1 MVTQAGTGL
10 ARIAVI
16 APNRRLDLALPEHL
30 PLVGLLPAVLRQADE
45 EPSDG
50 TSHGG
55 WMLRRSDG
63 SPVDLTRTLAAQ
75 NVRDGETLHLV
86 PRRTEW
92 PELAYDDLMEAVADG
107 ARRRGVVWSP
117 FATRLTG
124 LIVAGVLLLLGLV
137 VIVTSE
143 EPGWLGGAVA
153 LGAAGLLLV
162 CGIVLSRAMAD
173 SLAGAVVAA
182 AGLPYAFVGGVLVIG
197 TGESVWALGAPHVLL
212 GSAVLLL
219 SGLLGLLGVGDATRV
234 FVAAVF
240 VGFWGMAGGLLAL
253 GSMDAA
259 QGSAIVVGAVTL
271 LLPAMPLLSVR
282 LGKMPMPALP
292 RTAADLLR
300 DEPQPKR
307 EVIYQA
313 TARADE
319 VFTGMIFGAFVI
331 TIAGLIVLTAT
342 GTLSALL
349 LASII
354 SLGYLLRAR
363 LVSTVRH
370 RVPMLAVGLVGLGL
384 LPLVGATDASTGAR
398 VLAVLP
404 VALVAAGLSAAA
416 GLAYSR
422 RAPSP
427 RLARIGDTFD
437 ILLQLAVVPVAC
449 SVLGLYAFMR
459 AING

>member
-10 ARIAVI
+10 ARIAVVT
-16 APNRRLDLALPEHL
+16 PQRRLDLALPEHL
-30 PLVGLLPAVLRQADE
+30 PLVALLPAVLRQADE

-50 TSHGG
+50 TAHGG
-55 WMLRRSDG
+55 WALRRTDG
-63 SPVDLTRTLAAQ
+63 GTVDLNRTLAAQ

-107 ARRRGVVWSP
+107 ARRRGVAWTP

-124 LIVAGVLLLLGLV
+124 LVVAGLLLLLGLV
-137 VIVTSE
+137 VVLLSE
-143 EPGWLGGAVA
+143 SPGLLGGAIA
-153 LGAAGLLLV
+153 LGMAGVLLV
-162 CGIVLSRAMAD
+162 TGILLSRAMSD

-197 TGESVWALGAPHVLL
+197 TGESVWSLGAPHVLL

-219 SGLLGLLGVGDATRV
+219 AGLLGFLGVGDATRV

-240 VGFWGMAGGLLAL
+240 AGFWGMVGGLLTL
-253 GSMDAA
+253 GSLDAA
-259 QGSAIVVGAVTL
+259 QGTAVVVTVLTL
-271 LLPAMPLLSVR
+271 LLPAMPLLAVR

-292 RTAADLLR
+292 RTADDLLR
-300 DEPQPKR
+300 DEPQPRR
-307 EVIYQA
+307 EVVYQA

-319 VFTGMIFGAFVI
+319 VLTGMIFGSALV
-331 TIAGLIVLTAT
+331 TVGCLIVLTAT
-342 GTLSALL
+342 GSTSALL
-349 LASII
+349 LTGVVA
-354 SLGYLLRAR
+354 LGYLLRAR

-370 RVPMLAVGLVGLGL
+370 RVPLLAAGLVGLGL
-384 LPLVGATDASTGAR
+384 LPLVGAADAGTAAR
-398 VLAVLP
+398 VLTVLP
-404 VALVAAGLSAAA
+404 VALVAAGLSVGA

-427 RLARIGDTFD
+427 RLARFGDLLD

>member
-10 ARIAVI
+10 ARIAVV
-16 APNRRLDLALPEHL
+16 APHRRLDLALPEHL
-30 PLVGLLPAVLRQADE
+30 PLVGLMPAVLRQADE

-50 TSHGG
+50 TGHGG

-63 SPVDLTRTLAAQ
+63 SAVDLTRTLAAQ
-75 NVRDGETLHLV
+75 SIRDGETLHLV

-107 ARRRGVVWSP
+107 ARRRGVAWTP

-137 VIVTSE
+137 VIVTSTQ
-143 EPGWLGGAVA
+143 PGWLGGAVA
-153 LGAAGLLLV
+153 LGTAAVLLAG
-162 CGIVLSRAMAD
+162 GIVLSRAMAD

-197 TGESVWALGAPHVLL
+197 SGESVWALGAPHVLL

-240 VGFWGMAGGLLAL
+240 VGFWGMVGGLLAF
-253 GSMDAA
+253 GTMDAA
-259 QGSAIVVGAVTL
+259 QGTAVVVSAVAL

-292 RTAADLLR
+292 RTAEDLLR

-307 EVIYQA
+307 EIVYQA

-319 VFTGMIFGAFVI
+319 VLTGMIFGAFVV
-331 TIAGLIVLTAT
+331 TVSCLVVLTAT
-342 GTLSALL
+342 GTVSALL
-349 LASII
+349 LAGVI

-363 LVSTVRH
+363 LVATVRH
-370 RVPMLAVGLVGLGL
+370 RVPMLAAGLVGLGL
-384 LPLVGATDASTGAR
+384 LPLVGAADASTAAR

-404 VALVAAGLSAAA
+404 VALVAAGLAAA

-422 RAPSP
+422 RPPSP
-427 RLARIGDTFD
+427 RLARLGDVCD
-437 ILLQLAVVPVAC
+437 ILLQLAIVPVAC

>member
-10 ARIAVI
+10 ARIAVV

-45 EPSDG
+45 DPSDG

-63 SPVDLTRTLAAQ
+63 SAVDLARTLAAQ
-75 NVRDGETLHLV
+75 SVRDGETLHLV
-86 PRRTEW
+86 PRRTDW

-107 ARRRGVVWSP
+107 ARRRGVAWSP

-124 LIVAGVLLLLGLV
+124 LVVAGVLLLLGLV
-137 VIVTSE
+137 VIVTSA

-153 LGAAGLLLV
+153 LGTAGLLLV

-197 TGESVWALGAPHVLL
+197 SGESVWALGAPHVLL

-240 VGFWGMAGGLLAL
+240 VGFWGMVGGLLAL
-253 GSMDAA
+253 GEMDAA
-259 QGSAIVVGAVTL
+259 QGTAIVVSAVTL

-282 LGKMPMPALP
+282 LGKMPMPAMP
-292 RTAADLLR
+292 RTTEDLLR

-307 EVIYQA
+307 TVVYQA

-319 VFTGMIFGAFVI
+319 VFTGMVFGASVV
-331 TIAGLIVLTAT
+331 TIGCLVVLTAT

-349 LASII
+349 LAGVV

-363 LVSTVRH
+363 LVATVRH
-370 RVPMLAVGLVGLGL
+370 RVPLIAVGLAGLGL
-384 LPLVGATDASTGAR
+384 LPLIGAADESTATR

-404 VALVAAGLSAAA
+404 VALVAAAASAAA
-416 GLAYSR
+416 GLTYSR
-422 RAPSP
+422 RSPSP
-427 RLARIGDTFD
+427 RLARLGDMLD

>member
-10 ARIAVI
+10 ARIAVV
-16 APNRRLDLALPEHL
+16 APHRRLDLALPEHL
-30 PLVGLLPAVLRQADE
+30 PLVGLMPAVLRQADE

-50 TSHGG
+50 TGHGG

-63 SPVDLTRTLAAQ
+63 SAVDLTRTLAAQ
-75 NVRDGETLHLV
+75 SIRDGETLHLV

-107 ARRRGVVWSP
+107 ARRRGVAWTP

-137 VIVTSE
+137 VIVTSTQ
-143 EPGWLGGAVA
+143 PGWLGGAVA
-153 LGAAGLLLV
+153 LGTAAVLLAG
-162 CGIVLSRAMAD
+162 GIVLSRAMAD

-197 TGESVWALGAPHVLL
+197 SGESVWALGAPHVLL

-240 VGFWGMAGGLLAL
+240 VGFWGMVGGLLAF
-253 GSMDAA
+253 GTMDAA
-259 QGSAIVVGAVTL
+259 QGAAVVVSAVAL

-292 RTAADLLR
+292 RTAEDLLR

-307 EVIYQA
+307 EIVYQA

-319 VFTGMIFGAFVI
+319 VLTGMIFGAFVV
-331 TIAGLIVLTAT
+331 TVSCLVVLTAT
-342 GTLSALL
+342 GTVSALL
-349 LASII
+349 LAGVI

-363 LVSTVRH
+363 LVATVRH
-370 RVPMLAVGLVGLGL
+370 RVPMLAAGLVGLGL
-384 LPLVGATDASTGAR
+384 LPLVGAADASTAAR

-404 VALVAAGLSAAA
+404 VALVAAGLAAAA

-422 RAPSP
+422 RPPSP
-427 RLARIGDTFD
+427 RLARLGDVCD
-437 ILLQLAVVPVAC
+437 ILLQLAIVPVAC

>member
-1 MVTQAGTGL
+1 VVTQAGTGL
-10 ARIAVI
+10 ARIAVV
-16 APNRRLDLALPEHL
+16 APSRRMDLALPEHL
-30 PLVGLLPAVLRQADE
+30 PLVGLMPAVLRQADE

-137 VIVTSE
+137 VIVASDQ
-143 EPGWLGGAVA
+143 PGWLGGVVA

-240 VGFWGMAGGLLAL
+240 VGFWGMVGGLIAL
-253 GSMDAA
+253 GAMDAA
-259 QGSAIVVGAVTL
+259 QGSAIVVGAVAL

-319 VFTGMIFGAFVI
+319 VFTGMVFGAFVV

-349 LASII
+349 LAGII

-384 LPLVGATDASTGAR
+384 LPLVGAADASTGAR

-427 RLARIGDTFD
+427 RLARLGDIFD

-449 SVLGLYAFMR
+449 SVLGLYGFMR

>member
-10 ARIAVI
+10 ARIAVV

-45 EPSDG
+45 HPSDG
-50 TSHGG
+50 TAHGG
-55 WMLRRSDG
+55 WMLRRTDG
-63 SPVDLTRTLAAQ
+63 TTVDLNRTLATQ

-86 PRRTEW
+86 PRRTDW
-92 PELAYDDLMEAVADG
+92 PELAYDDLMEAVAAG
-107 ARRRGVVWSP
+107 ARRRGVAWSP
-117 FATRLTG
+117 PATRLTG

-137 VIVTSE
+137 VIVTSD
-143 EPGWLGGAVA
+143 EPGLLGGVIA
-153 LGAAGLLLV
+153 LGTAGVLLLV
-162 CGIVLSRAMAD
+162 GIVLSRAMAD

-197 TGESVWALGAPHVLL
+197 NGESVWALGAPHVLL
-212 GSAVLLL
+212 GSAILFLT
-219 SGLLGLLGVGDATRV
+219 GLLGFLGVGDATRV

-240 VGFWGMAGGLLAL
+240 AGFWGMLGGLFAL
-253 GSMDAA
+253 GTMDAP
-259 QGSAIVVGAVTL
+259 QGAAIMVSAVTL
-271 LLPAMPLLSVR
+271 LLPAMPLLAVR

-292 RTAADLLR
+292 RTAEDLLR
-300 DEPQPKR
+300 DEPQPRR
-307 EVIYQA
+307 ELVYQA

-319 VFTGMIFGAFVI
+319 VLTGMIFGSFLV
-331 TIAGLIVLTAT
+331 TVGCLIVLTAH
-342 GTLSALL
+342 GSVAALL
-349 LASII
+349 LAGVVA
-354 SLGYLLRAR
+354 LGHLLRAR
-363 LVSTVRH
+363 LVPTVRH
-370 RVPMLAVGLVGLGL
+370 RVPLLAGGLVGLAL
-384 LPLVGATDASTGAR
+384 LPLVGAADAGTGLR

-404 VALVAAGLSAAA
+404 VAVVAAGISVSA

-427 RLARIGDTFD
+427 RLARLGDTLD

-459 AING
+459 ALNG

>member
-10 ARIAVI
+10 ARIAVV

-55 WMLRRSDG
+55 WMLRRGDG
-63 SPVDLTRTLAAQ
+63 SPVDLARTLAAQ

-107 ARRRGVVWSP
+107 ARRRGVAWSP

-240 VGFWGMAGGLLAL
+240 VGFWGMVGGLIAL

-259 QGSAIVVGAVTL
+259 QGSAIVVGAVVL

-319 VFTGMIFGAFVI
+319 VFTGMIFGAFVV

-349 LASII
+349 LAGVI

-384 LPLVGATDASTGAR
+384 LPLIGAADASTGER

-404 VALVAAGLSAAA
+404 IALVAAGLSAAA

-427 RLARIGDTFD
+427 RLARLGDVFD

>member
-10 ARIAVI
+10 ARIAVV
-16 APNRRLDLALPEHL
+16 APHRRLDLALPEHL
-30 PLVGLLPAVLRQADE
+30 PLVGLMPAVLRQADE

-50 TSHGG
+50 TGHGG

-63 SPVDLTRTLAAQ
+63 SAVDLTRTLAAQ
-75 NVRDGETLHLV
+75 SIRDGETLHLV

-107 ARRRGVVWSP
+107 ARRRGVAWTP

-137 VIVTSE
+137 VIVTST

-153 LGAAGLLLV
+153 LGTAVVLLAG
-162 CGIVLSRAMAD
+162 GIVLSRAMAD

-197 TGESVWALGAPHVLL
+197 SGESVWALGAPHVLL

-240 VGFWGMAGGLLAL
+240 VGFWGMVGGLLAF

-259 QGSAIVVGAVTL
+259 QGTAVVVSAVAL

-292 RTAADLLR
+292 RTAEDLLR

-307 EVIYQA
+307 EIVYQA

-319 VFTGMIFGAFVI
+319 VLTGMIFGAFVI
-331 TIAGLIVLTAT
+331 TVSCLIVLTAT
-342 GTLSALL
+342 GAVAAML
-349 LASII
+349 LAGVI

-363 LVSTVRH
+363 LVTTVRH
-370 RVPMLAVGLVGLGL
+370 RVPMLAAGLAGLGL
-384 LPLVGATDASTGAR
+384 LPLVGAADASTAAR

-404 VALVAAGLSAAA
+404 VALVAAGLAAAA

-422 RAPSP
+422 RPPSP
-427 RLARIGDTFD
+427 RLARLGDVCD
-437 ILLQLAVVPVAC
+437 ILLQLAIVPVAC

>member
-10 ARIAVI
+10 ARIAVA
-16 APNRRLDLALPEHL
+16 APKRRLDLALPEHL

-50 TSHGG
+50 TAHGG
-55 WMLRRSDG
+55 WALRRSDG
-63 SPVDLTRTLAAQ
+63 SAVDLTRTLAAQ

-107 ARRRGVVWSP
+107 ARRRGVAWTP

-124 LIVAGVLLLLGLV
+124 LIVAGVLLLLGLA

-143 EPGWLGGAVA
+143 QPGWLGGTVA
-153 LGAAGLLLV
+153 LGAATLLLIG
-162 CGIVLSRAMAD
+162 GIVLSRAMAD
-173 SLAGAVVAA
+173 SLAGAVLAA

-197 TGESVWALGAPHVLL
+197 TGESVWALGAPHILL

-240 VGFWGMAGGLLAL
+240 VGFWGMVGGLLAL

-259 QGSAIVVGAVTL
+259 QGSAVVISAVAL

-292 RTAADLLR
+292 RTADDLLR

-319 VFTGMIFGAFVI
+319 VLTGMIFGAFLV
-331 TIAGLIVLTAT
+331 TIGCLVVLTAT
-342 GTLSALL
+342 GTVAALL
-349 LASII
+349 LAAVI

-363 LVSTVRH
+363 LVTTVRH
-370 RVPMLAVGLVGLGL
+370 RVPLLAVGLVGLGL
-384 LPLVGATDASTGAR
+384 LPLVGAADASTATR

-404 VALVAAGLSAAA
+404 VALVAAGISAAA

-427 RLARIGDTFD
+427 RLARLGDVLD

>member
-10 ARIAVI
+10 ARIAVV
-16 APNRRLDLALPEHL
+16 APHRRLDLALPEHL
-30 PLVGLLPAVLRQADE
+30 PLVGLMPAVLRQADE

-50 TSHGG
+50 TGHGG

-63 SPVDLTRTLAAQ
+63 SAVDLTRTLAAQ
-75 NVRDGETLHLV
+75 SIRDGETLHLV

-107 ARRRGVVWSP
+107 ARRRGVAWTP

-137 VIVTSE
+137 VIVTSTQ
-143 EPGWLGGAVA
+143 PGWLGGAVA
-153 LGAAGLLLV
+153 LGTAAVLLAG
-162 CGIVLSRAMAD
+162 GIVLSRAMAD

-197 TGESVWALGAPHVLL
+197 SGESVWALGAPHVLL

-240 VGFWGMAGGLLAL
+240 VGFWGMVGGLLAF
-253 GSMDAA
+253 GTMDAA
-259 QGSAIVVGAVTL
+259 QGAAVVVSAVAL

-292 RTAADLLR
+292 RTAEDLLR

-307 EVIYQA
+307 EIVYQA

-319 VFTGMIFGAFVI
+319 VLTGMIFGAFVV
-331 TIAGLIVLTAT
+331 TVSCLVVLTAT
-342 GTLSALL
+342 GTVSALL
-349 LASII
+349 LAGVI

-363 LVSTVRH
+363 LVATVRH
-370 RVPMLAVGLVGLGL
+370 RVPMLAAGLVGLGL
-384 LPLVGATDASTGAR
+384 LPLVGAADASTAAR
-398 VLAVLP
+398 VLA
-404 VALVAAGLSAAA
+404 
-416 GLAYSR
+416 
-422 RAPSP
+422 
-427 RLARIGDTFD
+427 
-437 ILLQLAVVPVAC
+437 
-449 SVLGLYAFMR
+449 
-459 AING
+459 

>member
-10 ARIAVI
+10 ARIAVV
-16 APNRRLDLALPEHL
+16 APSRRLDLALPEHL

-50 TSHGG
+50 TAHGG

-63 SPVDLTRTLAAQ
+63 SAIDLSRTLAAQ

-107 ARRRGVVWSP
+107 ARRRGVAWTP

-124 LIVAGVLLLLGLV
+124 LIVAGVLLLFGLA

-143 EPGWLGGAVA
+143 QPGWLGGAVA
-153 LGAAGLLLV
+153 LGAAALLLIS
-162 CGIVLSRAMAD
+162 GIVLSRAMAD

-197 TGESVWALGAPHVLL
+197 TGESVWALGAPHILL

-240 VGFWGMAGGLLAL
+240 VGFWGMVGGLLAL

-259 QGSAIVVGAVTL
+259 QGSAVVVSAVAL

-292 RTAADLLR
+292 RTAEDLLR

-319 VFTGMIFGAFVI
+319 VLTGMIFGAFLV
-331 TIAGLIVLTAT
+331 TIGCLVVLTAT
-342 GTLSALL
+342 GTTAALL
-349 LASII
+349 LSAVI

-363 LVSTVRH
+363 LVPTVRH

-384 LPLVGATDASTGAR
+384 LPLVGAADASTAGR

-404 VALVAAGLSAAA
+404 VALVAAGVSAAA

-427 RLARIGDTFD
+427 RLARFGDVLD

>member
-10 ARIAVI
+10 ARIAVV
-16 APNRRLDLALPEHL
+16 APHRRLDLALPEHL
-30 PLVGLLPAVLRQADE
+30 PLVGLMPAVLRQADE

-50 TSHGG
+50 TGHGG
-55 WMLRRSDG
+55 WTLRRSDG
-63 SPVDLTRTLAAQ
+63 SAVDLTRTLAAQ
-75 NVRDGETLHLV
+75 SIRDGETLHLV

-107 ARRRGVVWSP
+107 ARRRGVAWTP

-137 VIVTSE
+137 VIVTSTQ
-143 EPGWLGGAVA
+143 PGWLGGAVA
-153 LGAAGLLLV
+153 LGTAAVLLAG
-162 CGIVLSRAMAD
+162 GIVLSRAMAD

-197 TGESVWALGAPHVLL
+197 SGESVWALGAPHVLL

-240 VGFWGMAGGLLAL
+240 VGFWGMVGGLLAF
-253 GSMDAA
+253 GTMDAA
-259 QGSAIVVGAVTL
+259 QGTAVVVSAVAL

-292 RTAADLLR
+292 RTAEDLLR

-307 EVIYQA
+307 EIVYQA

-319 VFTGMIFGAFVI
+319 VLTGMIFGAFVV
-331 TIAGLIVLTAT
+331 TVSCLVVLTAT
-342 GTLSALL
+342 GTVSALL
-349 LASII
+349 LAGVI

-363 LVSTVRH
+363 LVATVRH
-370 RVPMLAVGLVGLGL
+370 RVPMLAAGLVGLGL
-384 LPLVGATDASTGAR
+384 LPLVGAADASTAAR

-404 VALVAAGLSAAA
+404 VALVAAGLAAAA

-422 RAPSP
+422 RPPSP
-427 RLARIGDTFD
+427 RLARLGDVCD
-437 ILLQLAVVPVAC
+437 ILLQLAIVPVAC

>member
-10 ARIAVI
+10 ARIAVV
-16 APNRRLDLALPEHL
+16 APHRRLDLALPEHL
-30 PLVGLLPAVLRQADE
+30 PLVGLMPAVLRQADE

-50 TSHGG
+50 TGHGG

-63 SPVDLTRTLAAQ
+63 SAVDLTRTLAAQ
-75 NVRDGETLHLV
+75 SIRDGETLHLV

-107 ARRRGVVWSP
+107 ARRRGVAWTP

-137 VIVTSE
+137 VIVTST

-153 LGAAGLLLV
+153 LGAAAVLLAG
-162 CGIVLSRAMAD
+162 GIVLSRAMAD

-197 TGESVWALGAPHVLL
+197 SGESVWALGAPHVLL

-240 VGFWGMAGGLLAL
+240 VGFWGMVGGLLAF

-259 QGSAIVVGAVTL
+259 QGTAVVVGAVAL

-292 RTAADLLR
+292 RTAEDLLR

-307 EVIYQA
+307 EIVYQA

-319 VFTGMIFGAFVI
+319 VLTGMIFGAFVI
-331 TIAGLIVLTAT
+331 TVSCLVVLTAT
-342 GTLSALL
+342 GTVSALL
-349 LASII
+349 LAGVI

-370 RVPMLAVGLVGLGL
+370 RVPMLAAGLVGLGL
-384 LPLVGATDASTGAR
+384 LPLVGAADASTAAR

-404 VALVAAGLSAAA
+404 VALVAAGLAAAA

-422 RAPSP
+422 RPPSP
-427 RLARIGDTFD
+427 RLARLGDVCD
-437 ILLQLAVVPVAC
+437 ILLQLAIVPVAC

>member
-10 ARIAVI
+10 ARIAVV
-16 APNRRLDLALPEHL
+16 APHRRLDLALPEHL
-30 PLVGLLPAVLRQADE
+30 PLVGLMPAVLRQADE

-50 TSHGG
+50 TGHGG

-63 SPVDLTRTLAAQ
+63 SAVDLTRTLAAQ
-75 NVRDGETLHLV
+75 SIRDGETLHLV

-107 ARRRGVVWSP
+107 ARRRGVAWTP

-137 VIVTSE
+137 VIVTSTQ
-143 EPGWLGGAVA
+143 PGWLGGAVA
-153 LGAAGLLLV
+153 LGTAAVLLAG
-162 CGIVLSRAMAD
+162 GIVLSRAMAD

-197 TGESVWALGAPHVLL
+197 SGESVWALGAPHVLL

-240 VGFWGMAGGLLAL
+240 VGFWGMVGGLLAF
-253 GSMDAA
+253 GTMDAA
-259 QGSAIVVGAVTL
+259 QGTAVVVSAVAL

-292 RTAADLLR
+292 RTAEDLLR

-307 EVIYQA
+307 EIVYQA

-319 VFTGMIFGAFVI
+319 VLTGMIFGAFVV
-331 TIAGLIVLTAT
+331 TVSCLVVLTAT
-342 GTLSALL
+342 GTVSALL
-349 LASII
+349 LAGVI

-363 LVSTVRH
+363 LVATVRH
-370 RVPMLAVGLVGLGL
+370 RVPMLAAGLVGLGL
-384 LPLVGATDASTGAR
+384 LPLVGAADASTAAR

-404 VALVAAGLSAAA
+404 VALVAAGLAAAA

-422 RAPSP
+422 RPPSP
-427 RLARIGDTFD
+427 RLARLGDVCD
-437 ILLQLAVVPVAC
+437 ILLQLAIVPVAC

>member
-30 PLVGLLPAVLRQADE
+30 PIVGLLPAVLRQADE
-45 EPSDG
+45 DPSDG
-50 TSHGG
+50 TAHGG
-55 WMLRRSDG
+55 WMLRRGDG

-107 ARRRGVVWSP
+107 ARRRGVAWTP

-137 VIVTSE
+137 VIVTSDQ
-143 EPGWLGGAVA
+143 PGWLGGAIS
-153 LGAAGLLLV
+153 LGTAGLLLV
-162 CGIVLSRAMAD
+162 SGVVLARAMAD

-182 AGLPYAFVGGVLVIG
+182 AGLPYAFVGGVLVLG
-197 TGESVWALGAPHVLL
+197 TGESVWTLGAPHVLL

-234 FVAAVF
+234 FVTAVF
-240 VGFWGMAGGLLAL
+240 VGFWGMVGGLIAL

-259 QGSAIVVGAVTL
+259 QGSAIVVSAVAL

-292 RTAADLLR
+292 RTAEDLVR
-300 DEPQPKR
+300 DDPQPRR
-307 EVIYQA
+307 EVVYQA

-319 VFTGMIFGAFVI
+319 VLTGMIFGAFLI
-331 TIAGLIVLTAT
+331 TIGCLLVLTAT
-342 GTLSALL
+342 GTLAALL
-349 LASII
+349 LAAVI

-363 LVSTVRH
+363 LVPTVRH
-370 RVPMLAVGLVGLGL
+370 RVPMLAAGLLGLGL
-384 LPLVGATDASTGAR
+384 LPLVGAADASTAAR

-404 VALVAAGLSAAA
+404 VALVGAGIAAAA

-427 RLARIGDTFD
+427 RLARLGDVCD
-437 ILLQLAVVPVAC
+437 ILLQLAVVPLAC
-449 SVLGLYAFMR
+449 GVLGLYAFMR

>member
-30 PLVGLLPAVLRQADE
+30 PIVGLLPAVLRQADE
-45 EPSDG
+45 APSDG
-50 TSHGG
+50 TAHGG
-55 WMLRRSDG
+55 WMLRRGDG
-63 SPVDLTRTLAAQ
+63 SPVDLTRTLSAQ

-107 ARRRGVVWSP
+107 ARRRGVAWSP

-137 VIVTSE
+137 VIVTSDQ
-143 EPGWLGGAVA
+143 PGWLGGAIA
-153 LGAAGLLLV
+153 LGTAGLLLI

-197 TGESVWALGAPHVLL
+197 TGESVWTLGAPHVLL

-240 VGFWGMAGGLLAL
+240 VGFWGMVGGLLAL

-259 QGSAIVVGAVTL
+259 QGSAVVVSAVAL

-292 RTAADLLR
+292 RTPEDLVR
-300 DEPQPKR
+300 DEPQPRR
-307 EVIYQA
+307 EVVYQA

-319 VFTGMIFGAFVI
+319 VLTGMIFGAFLV
-331 TIAGLIVLTAT
+331 TIGCLLVLTAT
-342 GTLSALL
+342 GSLSALL
-349 LASII
+349 LAGVI

-363 LVSTVRH
+363 LVPTVRH
-370 RVPMLAVGLVGLGL
+370 RVPMLAVGLLGLAL
-384 LPLVGATDASTGAR
+384 LPLVGAADASTAAR

-404 VALVAAGLSAAA
+404 LALVGAGISAAA

-427 RLARIGDTFD
+427 RLARLGDICD